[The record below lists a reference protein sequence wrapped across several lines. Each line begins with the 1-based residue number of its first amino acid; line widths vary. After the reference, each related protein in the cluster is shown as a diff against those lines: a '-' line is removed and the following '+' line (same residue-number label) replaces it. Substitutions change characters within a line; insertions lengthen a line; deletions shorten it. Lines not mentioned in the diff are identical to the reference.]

1 MSKLASKDPDSGSLI
16 LDSITLSMQRVNTT
30 GAYKPNSLI
39 LLRFML
45 IARKIGVKV
54 ANKRK
59 PKYRTIIHTP
69 SDLARNNRDKEA
81 AYKKP
86 ESSK

>member
-1 MSKLASKDPDSGSLI
+1 MSKLASKGPDSESLR

-39 LLRFML
+39 LRRFKL

-54 ANKRK
+54 TNKRK

-69 SDLARNNRDKEA
+69 SDLARNYRDKEA
-81 AYKKP
+81 ADKKL